1 MCFPPVHWGLLFPM
15 VHSTCRICSFFKT
28 QFKFHYLNETIFV
41 FLMKTENNLYTLP
54 LWPNTSYFLFK
65 DRELHTFQ
73 IILLPKETQ
82 SMLFYTFCPK
92 KKKKKGWMTEW
103 LSECMYVRMY
113 KVEWINESMNERIA
127 WNEMATEY

>member
-1 MCFPPVHWGLLFPM
+1 M
-15 VHSTCRICSFFKT
+15 T
-28 QFKFHYLNETIFV
+28 QH
-41 FLMKTENNLYTLP
+41 
-54 LWPNTSYFLFK
+54 
-65 DRELHTFQ
+65 
-73 IILLPKETQ
+73 ILLSLQRQRTTYISDYFASQRNSKYAVLYIL
-82 SMLFYTFCPK
+82 SK